1 MPLTNGSNSVT
12 IKDLEDLDEHITAVV
27 RKTHQ
32 ELLNELQNTQLEVEK
47 LRTEVHELKQ
57 QVPPKLKT
65 L

>member
-1 MPLTNGSNSVT
+1 MPVTNSGNPVT

-32 ELLNELQNTQLEVEK
+32 ELLEQLQTTQVEVEK
-47 LRTEVHELKQ
+47 LRTEVNDLRQ